1 MSLFLVARNGFAQ
14 SESLMHSL
22 GWKGIVDLK
31 YRGLRSR
38 RVLTPSNKEA
48 SRRSL
53 STSVTP

>member
-1 MSLFLVARNGFAQ
+1 MSLFLVARNWFVR

-38 RVLTPSNKEA
+38 RVLTLSNKEA